1 MFRAINTESLL
12 QKKKANIERK
22 KLKEVYMNACRTL
35 NIKDFLKEKVVYES
49 NEIFY
54 RKAKVNL
61 YIQIIKNISLEIF
74 ESMFNINELVE
85 YEELLFLIGSKY
97 ISEKKYIRAKKI
109 LNIAIEKGWYSNK
122 LFNLLETI
130 NKECN
135 VDIKVN
141 SDLPNNSG
149 IMERKI
155 NIDNIFKY

>member
-12 QKKKANIERK
+12 QKKKTNIERK